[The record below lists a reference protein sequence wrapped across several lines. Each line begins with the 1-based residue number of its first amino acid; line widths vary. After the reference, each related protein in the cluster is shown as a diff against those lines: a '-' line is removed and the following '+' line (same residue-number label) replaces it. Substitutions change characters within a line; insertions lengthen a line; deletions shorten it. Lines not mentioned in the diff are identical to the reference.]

1 MFWPFFDSG
10 FTITGVNKID
20 YQAGNSITFN
30 CMYLPTVDTD
40 RSVIWRFYKSSDY
53 TLIKSTNGTVS
64 TTSFTYDEGKDG
76 IDVEMILG
84 FGAHQTKFR
93 KRRRLVIMPDKTTPT
108 RTLNIGTIPM
118 LSGGVA
124 FSNSATAT
132 VTNGNTTV
140 TTSASH
146 GISVGNIVVLT
157 QSGTNYTHRAESGTT
172 GTTIVLDR
180 AWAGTSGSIT
190 NANTRHGLDIQH
202 RYDATSWAAGDIVH
216 LTGTLYTARC
226 RWINMNGT
234 STNPIWVTVSNGS
247 DVAEFIRM
255 GTAQDDVFQL
265 NDLCSH
271 VRIIG
276 DKSTSDGTG
285 YRLKFTN
292 GGFSAQHFSIGN
304 THDHDDIRISTIR
317 VHNADSTGI
326 KPKLDSCNRTVG
338 AWNDC
343 WVYGNWIS
351 DSTNEG
357 IYMGYF
363 RYSYDS
369 GFNGGDYHHAMKRAK
384 CWGNYVTGCGWDAIQ
399 MSSCDEDGECFYN
412 FMEYNAVL
420 NENPQNFG
428 AVLNGGWNGH
438 FYNNIVIGNT
448 MQCLPSYT
456 TYLYNNIIYSTTSFT
471 PSANALFVRRA
482 DNPGL
487 GSPVYEPY
495 DPNAIFYCWNNIIV
509 SLNDSIYILDV
520 NDQGG
525 TLEPLLEIWIVN
537 NFLGYTGST
546 VEGFI
551 RYNEPASGQT
561 RTTTPNLTVSGASA
575 VPNNVSFN
583 DLPTSDVRITNSSLI
598 FTGANGT
605 DISAKIPITSLPIR
619 MYTDLYDQIIPERG
633 YWKQSPWHEYVGHE
647 DELSAMMGRTQIQY
661 YQTAQTSVFDDK
673 EIIPRYFGGKSIP
686 MAAIDD
692 SAKPRYLTAV
702 QAWPTTGIESPLTFD
717 DASQI

>member
-10 FTITGVNKID
+10 FTITGVDKID

-30 CMYLPTVDTD
+30 CMYLPTIGAN

-76 IDVEMILG
+76 IDIEMIIG
-84 FGAHQTKFR
+84 FGIHQTKFR
-93 KRRRLVIMPDKTTPT
+93 KRRRVVIIPDKTTPT
-108 RTLNIGTIPM
+108 RTINLGTIPM

-132 VTNGNTTV
+132 VTNGSTSV
-140 TTSASH
+140 STSAAH

-172 GTTIVLDR
+172 GSTIILDR
-180 AWAGTSGSIT
+180 VWAGTSGSIT

-202 RYDATSWAAGDIVH
+202 RYDATSWAAGDVVH

-317 VHNADSTGI
+317 VHNADSTAI
-326 KPKLDSCNRTVG
+326 KPKLDAVNRDNG
-338 AWNDC
+338 AWDDC
-343 WVYGNWIS
+343 WVYGNWITS
-351 DSTNEG
+351 STNEG

-363 RYSYDS
+363 NYTYDS
-369 GFNGGDYHHAMKRAK
+369 GFNGGDYHHAMERAK
-384 CWGNYVTGCGWDAIQ
+384 CFANYTEGCGWDGQQ
-399 MSSCDEDGECFYN
+399 MSGCHSQAEFCYN
-412 FMEYNAVL
+412 YMKNNATS
-420 NENPQNFG
+420 NTGSQNFG
-428 AVLNGGWNGH
+428 AVMNGGFNGH
-438 FYNNIVIGNT
+438 FYNNIIIGNT
-448 MQCLPSYT
+448 VQCLPSYT
-456 TYLYNNIIYSTTSFT
+456 TYFYNNVVYNTTYG
-471 PSANALFVRRA
+471 NAAFVRRA
-482 DNPGL
+482 DNPSL
-487 GSPVYEPY
+487 GSPVHNPY
-495 DPNAIFYCWNNIIV
+495 DVNAKFYMWNNILV
-509 SLNDSIYILDV
+509 SLADSIYILDI

-525 TLEPLLEIWIVN
+525 TLAPLLEIWIVN
-537 NFLGYTGST
+537 NLLGYTGSP

-575 VPNNVSFN
+575 VPTNVAFSNLASDDTRILNTSLVFN
-583 DLPTSDVRITNSSLI
+583 
-598 FTGANGT
+598 GANGT
-605 DISAKIPITSLPIR
+605 DVSAKIPSTDLPLR

-686 MAAIDD
+686 MAAIGG
-692 SAKPRYLTAV
+692 SAKPRYLTAI

-717 DASQI
+717 DTSQI